1 MLLNAL
7 NIKKEYGIQTVLDI
21 EKLEI
26 RDGDRIG
33 LIGRNGAGKSTLLG
47 VLSGRIAC
55 DEGVVKRYCPI
66 AEILQT
72 GETEDEPE
80 ARLLSQ
86 LKLRDSAVKSG
97 GEKTRRAI
105 GAAFSSQAPLLFA
118 DEPTTNL
125 DMEGVELLEKMMKGY
140 RGAILMISHD
150 RTLLDQVCNQIWELD
165 RAAVRVFDG
174 NYSDWASQKE
184 RERGFQEFEYQKYQK
199 EKRRLERAADA
210 LQRKSRKMAKPPK
223 RMGSSEWMLYKGV
236 AAVQQGHVQSNKSS
250 VMSRLEHLDKKDR
263 PDEPPQ
269 VSMRLPDAGRIRAKN
284 AAAIRHL
291 TVSYGNRIVL
301 DDVSLEIEAGKRTF
315 IIGNNG
321 AGKSTLIK
329 ALMDRAPETFIASEA
344 RVAYFSQ
351 DLDTLDPEKTVLE
364 NVAEDA
370 AYPQHICRAV
380 LANLYMTKDDMF
392 KPVSVLSGGE
402 KVKTALAK
410 VLVSGCSFMI
420 LDEPTNHM
428 DVYTME
434 GLEHLLESYDGT
446 LLAVSHDRTFISH
459 TGDVV
464 CQLEKG
470 NIQKSTAQK
479 TDTRHS
485 GKY

>member
-33 LIGRNGAGKSTLLG
+33 LIGCNGAGKSTLLG

-125 DMEGVELLEKMMKGY
+125 DMEGVALLEKMMRGY

-174 NYSDWASQKE
+174 NYSDWAS
-184 RERGFQEFEYQKYQK
+184 
-199 EKRRLERAADA
+199 L
-210 LQRKSRKMAKPPK
+210 
-223 RMGSSEWMLYKGV
+223 
-236 AAVQQGHVQSNKSS
+236 
-250 VMSRLEHLDKKDR
+250 
-263 PDEPPQ
+263 
-269 VSMRLPDAGRIRAKN
+269 
-284 AAAIRHL
+284 
-291 TVSYGNRIVL
+291 
-301 DDVSLEIEAGKRTF
+301 
-315 IIGNNG
+315 
-321 AGKSTLIK
+321 
-329 ALMDRAPETFIASEA
+329 
-344 RVAYFSQ
+344 
-351 DLDTLDPEKTVLE
+351 
-364 NVAEDA
+364 
-370 AYPQHICRAV
+370 
-380 LANLYMTKDDMF
+380 
-392 KPVSVLSGGE
+392 
-402 KVKTALAK
+402 
-410 VLVSGCSFMI
+410 
-420 LDEPTNHM
+420 
-428 DVYTME
+428 
-434 GLEHLLESYDGT
+434 
-446 LLAVSHDRTFISH
+446 
-459 TGDVV
+459 
-464 CQLEKG
+464 
-470 NIQKSTAQK
+470 
-479 TDTRHS
+479 
-485 GKY
+485 

>member
-125 DMEGVELLEKMMKGY
+125 DMEGVALLEKMMRGY

-184 RERGFQEFEYQKYQK
+184 RERGFQEFEYQQYHPGPVI
-199 EKRRLERAADA
+199 ADDKGPFPCLYFQA
-210 LQRKSRKMAKPPK
+210 HIVQYNAIPVAHGEMPDSGRVFGPYPP
-223 RMGSSEWMLYKGV
+223 GV
-236 AAVQQGHVQSNKSS
+236 RQSHGH
-250 VMSRLEHLDKKDR
+250 L
-263 PDEPPQ
+263 
-269 VSMRLPDAGRIRAKN
+269 GRF
-284 AAAIRHL
+284 
-291 TVSYGNRIVL
+291 V
-301 DDVSLEIEAGKRTF
+301 
-315 IIGNNG
+315 
-321 AGKSTLIK
+321 
-329 ALMDRAPETFIASEA
+329 
-344 RVAYFSQ
+344 
-351 DLDTLDPEKTVLE
+351 
-364 NVAEDA
+364 
-370 AYPQHICRAV
+370 RAV
-380 LANLYMTKDDMF
+380 LF
-392 KPVSVLSGGE
+392 IQVLQPAHDRGFI
-402 KVKTALAK
+402 AL
-410 VLVSGCSFMI
+410 
-420 LDEPTNHM
+420 HM
-428 DVYTME
+428 
-434 GLEHLLESYDGT
+434 T
-446 LLAVSHDRTFISH
+446 LLDSGDAFVEHPLAASHAFGRLCSPP
-459 TGDVV
+459 
-464 CQLEKG
+464 
-470 NIQKSTAQK
+470 
-479 TDTRHS
+479 
-485 GKY
+485 

>member
-7 NIKKEYGIQTVLDI
+7 NVKKEYGIQTVLDI

-118 DEPTTNL
+118 DWT
-125 DMEGVELLEKMMKGY
+125 
-140 RGAILMISHD
+140 A
-150 RTLLDQVCNQIWELD
+150 
-165 RAAVRVFDG
+165 
-174 NYSDWASQKE
+174 QKE
-184 RERGFQEFEYQKYQK
+184 RERGFQEFEYQQYQK
-199 EKRRLERAADA
+199 EKKRLERTTDA
-210 LQRKSRKMAKPPK
+210 LQRKSQTMTKPPK
-223 RMGSSEWMLYKGV
+223 RMGSSEWILYKGV
-236 AAVQQGHVQSNKSS
+236 AAVQQGHVQSNKTA
-250 VMSRLEHLDKKDR
+250 VMSRLEHLEKKER
-263 PDEPPQ
+263 PDELPQ
-269 VSMRLPDAGRIRAKN
+269 VSMKLPDAGKIRAKN

-291 TVSYGNRIVL
+291 TVSYGERIVL
-301 DDVSLEIEAGKRTF
+301 DNVSLEIEAGRRTF
-315 IIGNNG
+315 ITGNNG

-329 ALMDRAPETFIASEA
+329 ALIDRAPETFITSEA

-351 DLDTLDPEKTVLE
+351 DLDTLDPKKTVLE
-364 NVAEDA
+364 NVSEDA
-370 AYPQHICRAV
+370 VYPQHICRAV
-380 LANLYMTKDDMF
+380 LSNLYMTKDDMF

-410 VLVSGCSFMI
+410 VLVSGCNFMI

-446 LLAVSHDRTFISH
+446 LLAISHDRTFISH

-464 CQLEKG
+464 FRLEHG
-470 NIQKSTAQK
+470 DIQKSTEQ
-479 TDTRHS
+479 
-485 GKY
+485 